1 LWAGTCFCHLPHFA
15 DHQTNPSPP
24 NLQPYNSPTTGTIQN
39 NMAHRPHNHIHEY
52 PPLQHHYLV
61 HKENPGGEPGLSSTR
76 YNRYNLFV

>member
-1 LWAGTCFCHLPHFA
+1 
-15 DHQTNPSPP
+15 
-24 NLQPYNSPTTGTIQN
+24 
-39 NMAHRPHNHIHEY
+39 MAHRPHNHIHEY

>member
-1 LWAGTCFCHLPHFA
+1 MAK
-15 DHQTNPSPP
+15 TNPSTP
-24 NLQPYNSPTTGTIQN
+24 NLQPYNSPTAETIQN
-39 NMAHRPHNHIHEY
+39 DNAAHRPHNHIHEY

>member
-1 LWAGTCFCHLPHFA
+1 
-15 DHQTNPSPP
+15 TNPSPP

-39 NMAHRPHNHIHEY
+39 NAAHRPHNHIHEH
-52 PPLQHHYLV
+52 PLLQNRYLV